1 MSVRRQTGN
10 RLTLFRTCGT
20 CGKQIV
26 TTADTPWVR
35 QVERDGKRQAT
46 TYFCSEGCFA
56 ASYKHI
62 GWFDGKA
69 EERRKLKDR
78 NRDPEKERARN
89 RAYQQ
94 AHREELREKARLR
107 RLAHPGQAAAD
118 SAYARRKRKL
128 KAEEAQANAG

>member
-1 MSVRRQTGN
+1 MSVRRQTAN

-118 SAYARRKRKL
+118 SAYARRKL
-128 KAEEAQANAG
+128 IAEEAQANAG

>member
-1 MSVRRQTGN
+1 MSVRRQTAN

-78 NRDPEKERARN
+78 SRDPEKERARH

-94 AHREELREKARLR
+94 AHREELR
-107 RLAHPGQAAAD
+107 
-118 SAYARRKRKL
+118 
-128 KAEEAQANAG
+128 

>member
-1 MSVRRQTGN
+1 M
-10 RLTLFRTCGT
+10 
-20 CGKQIV
+20 

-78 NRDPEKERARN
+78 SRDPEKERARH

>member
-1 MSVRRQTGN
+1 MLPAISTSAG
-10 RLTLFRTCGT
+10 LTARPRSAG
-20 CGKQIV
+20 
-26 TTADTPWVR
+26 
-35 QVERDGKRQAT
+35 
-46 TYFCSEGCFA
+46 
-56 ASYKHI
+56 
-62 GWFDGKA
+62 
-69 EERRKLKDR
+69 RKLKDR

-128 KAEEAQANAG
+128 IAEEAQANAG

>member
-1 MSVRRQTGN
+1 MSVRRQTAN
-10 RLTLFRTCGT
+10 RLTLFRT

-78 NRDPEKERARN
+78 SRDPEKERARN